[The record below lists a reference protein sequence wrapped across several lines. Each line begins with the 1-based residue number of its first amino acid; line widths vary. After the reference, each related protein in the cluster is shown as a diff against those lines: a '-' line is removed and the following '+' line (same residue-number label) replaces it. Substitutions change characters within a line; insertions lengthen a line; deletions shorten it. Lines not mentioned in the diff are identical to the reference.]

1 MVPAESK
8 LYSSPVEN
16 GNEGGGAIEVYK
28 TAKLAKA
35 REAYLS
41 ALDSP
46 GALSPGT
53 HRVVGTMVVRTS
65 SKLKASQQRALEKN
79 IIDALI
85 KLK

>member
-1 MVPAESK
+1 MIPAESK

-16 GNEGGGAIEVYK
+16 GNDGGGVIEVYK
-28 TAKLAKA
+28 TVKLAKA

-53 HRVVGTMVVRTS
+53 HRVVGTIIKQNTS
-65 SKLKASQQRALEKN
+65 RCSTSLVFCFSM
-79 IIDALI
+79 
-85 KLK
+85 